1 MKQLLVTI
9 PPMTEL
15 QMQFI
20 LNEMNSIP
28 VENQDPKVEMN
39 FSDVIVACVGSM
51 FCKLTNAPEEVTNAM
66 AEVAAIE
73 MREMHTPD
81 AFDDA

>member
-1 MKQLLVTI
+1 METLLVTV
-9 PPMTEL
+9 PPITKL
-15 QMQFI
+15 QMEFI
-20 LNEMNSIP
+20 LNEMKIIP
-28 VENQDPKVEMN
+28 VENQDPRIEMTV
-39 FSDVIVACVGSM
+39 SDVIVACVGSM

-66 AEVAAIE
+66 AEAAAIQ